1 MYIVYLIPYFLACR
15 SLWDQLNQSNEHI
28 GSGDVHAQLMNKYRK
43 IPTWWF
49 LILLLP
55 MMGLSVF
62 ACEGFRNELQLPYW
76 GVILAF
82 LLVLFLIPPLASL
95 RATVAQVGYSTPS
108 IFLIIL
114 PNYSTIDP

>member
-1 MYIVYLIPYFLACR
+1 MYIVYLISYFLACR

-62 ACEGFRNELQLPYW
+62 ACEGFRSELQLPYW

-95 RATVAQVGYSTPS
+95 RATVAQVGYSTAS

-114 PNYSTIDP
+114 PNYSIIDL